1 MTLTVINGPPFPADA
16 FTIITSPAGL
26 AALIQLVR
34 ANLAQVNSL
43 APPLLAP
50 TIEEFGSGTLVELK
64 RLVYRVLNGALAVA
78 IDIDPKGVPLSTSG
92 SVNQIIDFL
101 GVGDIAVCVNPA
113 MLEVMQRVI
122 KPEIQAGLDKA
133 NTDVVLDDLW
143 ILPWLD
149 HLWIGGHATKDIFG
163 ASFSL
168 RAKPKLGTPPG
179 TETWVDESGT
189 YHEYSW
195 PGSDDLW
202 VDVWDVQLE
211 EEVPWYIWP
220 GIVAGSFVLAPAA
233 PVIGLAVSSIIESI
247 HRPRR
252 PRHRLLSRR
261 RPAQPGGRVQHP
273 VSGRAHARRS
283 GRAALDRDDEAPH
296 PR

>member
-179 TETWVDESGT
+179 TETWVDEYRDISRGTRGQARTTFGSTSGT
-189 YHEYSW
+189 FSSRKRSPGTSGRVSW
-195 PGSDDLW
+195 PD
-202 VDVWDVQLE
+202 
-211 EEVPWYIWP
+211 P
-220 GIVAGSFVLAPAA
+220 
-233 PVIGLAVSSIIESI
+233 SSWR
-247 HRPRR
+247 RPRR
-252 PRHRLLSRR
+252 
-261 RPAQPGGRVQHP
+261 
-273 VSGRAHARRS
+273 
-283 GRAALDRDDEAPH
+283 
-296 PR
+296 